1 MFTFQAFQLS
11 VAVFCV
17 AAVAGDFVGLSAE
30 QLARAGRQSD
40 DGAVQV
46 RSVIIY
52 IVEMFILYALLEESL
67 LLTKVYLAVR
77 QNVSWLIQSSVT
89 TKIIEIALH

>member
-1 MFTFQAFQLS
+1 MSTFQVFQLS

-17 AAVAGDFVGLSAE
+17 AGLTAVAGDFVGLNAE

-46 RSVIIY
+46 T
-52 IVEMFILYALLEESL
+52 LLVL
-67 LLTKVYLAVR
+67 
-77 QNVSWLIQSSVT
+77 
-89 TKIIEIALH
+89 

>member
-1 MFTFQAFQLS
+1 MYTLQAFQLS

-46 RSVIIY
+46 RSEIRMWKCI
-52 IVEMFILYALLEESL
+52 S
-67 LLTKVYLAVR
+67 KK
-77 QNVSWLIQSSVT
+77 NPKQSG
-89 TKIIEIALH
+89 

>member
-1 MFTFQAFQLS
+1 MSTFQAFQLS

-17 AAVAGDFVGLSAE
+17 AGLTAVAGDFVGLNAE

-46 RSVIIY
+46 R
-52 IVEMFILYALLEESL
+52 
-67 LLTKVYLAVR
+67 T
-77 QNVSWLIQSSVT
+77 
-89 TKIIEIALH
+89 